1 MKNFEEKL
9 NGLGFGM
16 NDAGEYE
23 LSSETFLINVFVF
36 PNDTI
41 EVSSYDYIKE
51 VETKAL
57 YKTEISAMRKIKE
70 LVTNL

>member
-9 NGLGFGM
+9 NELGFIF
-16 NDAGEYE
+16 NEACEHE
-23 LSSETFLINVFVF
+23 LSNDTFQINVFVF

-51 VETKAL
+51 IGTKAL

-70 LVTNL
+70 LMNNL